1 MQVQRPQTRPT
12 LELRQTDDGQPPSV
26 IYDLD
31 PRCRTIS
38 SLAAELV
45 ASKRR
50 HPTAHTKR

>member
-1 MQVQRPQTRPT
+1 MQTQRPRPS
-12 LELRQTDDGQPPSV
+12 LELRQSDDGQPVSV

-45 ASKRR
+45 ASKQR